1 MKKTLFLVFLLFLA
15 SNFFVACDSSKNYSD
30 LAEPKAD
37 EDYVISLETRHGTMT
52 IILFDETP
60 LHKRNF
66 INLVRK
72 GFYEDLLFHRVIKDF
87 VIQGGD
93 PESKDANEE
102 RRLGNGDPGYTIPA
116 EIRPNLRHEKGVLS
130 AARIG
135 DKENPRKASNGSQF
149 YIVQGKTHT
158 EDELNKLRTDY
169 EKVQVYFA
177 QFMKSPKYAELRD
190 VYNKLYEQDKKE
202 DMQEVI
208 NRVIPLMEDE
218 FKVQLTKPYSQ
229 EEIDYYT
236 SHSTTPSLDGEY
248 TVFGKVVKGLE
259 VIDKIAAEETK
270 FDRPVKDV
278 KMNMSL
284 KVMKKT
290 EITTQFGYTYP

>member
-1 MKKTLFLVFLLFLA
+1 MRKTPFFVFLLFMATFFFA
-15 SNFFVACDSSKNYSD
+15 SCDSSKNYAD

-93 PESKDANEE
+93 PKSAGANEE
-102 RRLGNGDPGYTIPA
+102 RRLGNGDPGYSIPA
-116 EIRPNLRHEKGVLS
+116 EIRPQFRHEKGALS

-135 DKENPRKASNGSQF
+135 NKENPRKASNGSQF

-158 EDELNKLRTDY
+158 EEELNKLRTDY
-169 EKVQVYFA
+169 EKVQMYFA
-177 QFMKSPKYAELRD
+177 QFMKSPKYAELRN
-190 VYNKLYEQDKKE
+190 VYNKLYDQNKKE
-202 DMQEVI
+202 DMQEII
-208 NRVIPLMEDE
+208 NRVIPLMEAE
-218 FKVQLTKPYSQ
+218 FKVQLTKPYTK

-236 SHSTTPSLDGEY
+236 TRHTVPSLDGEY
-248 TVFGKVVKGLE
+248 TVFGKVIKGLD
-259 VIDKIAAEETK
+259 VIDKIANEETK
-270 FDRPVKDV
+270 FERPAEDV
-278 KMNMSL
+278 KMNMVL

-290 EITTQFGYTYP
+290 EISTQFGYTYP

>member
-1 MKKTLFLVFLLFLA
+1 MKKKLFFIFLLFLA
-15 SNFFVACDSSKNYSD
+15 TFSFVACDSSKNYSD

-87 VIQGGD
+87 VVQGGD
-93 PESKDANEE
+93 PESRGANEE
-102 RRLGNGDPGYTIPA
+102 KRLGKGDPGYTVPA
-116 EIRPNLRHEKGVLS
+116 EIRPNLRHEKGALS
-130 AARIG
+130 AARLG

-158 EDELNKLRTDY
+158 KAELNKLRTDY
-169 EKVQVYFA
+169 EKVQIYFS

-190 VYNKLYEQDKKE
+190 IYNKLYEQDKKE
-202 DMQEVI
+202 EMQEII
-208 NRVIPLMEDE
+208 NRVVPLMEEE
-218 FKVQLTKPYSQ
+218 FKVQLSKPYTQ
-229 EEIDYYT
+229 EELDYYT
-236 SHSTTPSLDGEY
+236 SRPTSPSLDGEY
-248 TVFGKVVKGLE
+248 TVFGKVVQGLE
-259 VIDKIAAEETK
+259 VIDKIANEETK
-270 FDRPVKDV
+270 FDRPVDDV
-278 KMNMSL
+278 KMNMAL
-284 KVMKKT
+284 KVMKKS
-290 EITTQFGYTYP
+290 EITKQFGYTYP